1 MSVLQGDVM
10 DKYINQQTANTT
22 LVNREDYEFQ
32 ASLIKAIN
40 EASPEGI
47 LVVDDNNI
55 IISHNQRF
63 VEIWR
68 IPVERLR
75 GREPD
80 SAIGADDDPI
90 LATVLGRVKNPAAFI
105 ARVRELYENPDLT
118 DHCEI
123 ELLDG
128 RTVERHS
135 TVLCKDDGQYLGRV
149 WFFRD
154 ITEQKRT
161 EASLQELAHHDPLT
175 GVANRRFFFER
186 ARQEF
191 ARIKRK
197 PSPLSIVTFDVD
209 YFKLINDHFGH
220 AVGDEFL
227 ISLCKTCLPLMRE
240 SDIFARIGGEEF
252 AILLPDTNLEGAAVV
267 AERFRKAIG
276 DNPLSLPDGELSC
289 TISVGVAMLKT
300 TDGSIDDCLLRAD
313 NALYD
318 AKRNGRNRVKI
329 ES

>member
-1 MSVLQGDVM
+1 M
-10 DKYINQQTANTT
+10 DKYIGQQTVNSI
-22 LVNREDYEFQ
+22 LVNREDYDFQ

-68 IPVERLR
+68 IPSERLR

-80 SAIGADDDPI
+80 SAVGADDNPI
-90 LATVLGRVKNPAAFI
+90 LSTVLERVKNPDTFL
-105 ARVRELYENPDLT
+105 ARVRELYEDPNLT

-123 ELLDG
+123 ELQDG
-128 RTVERHS
+128 RIVERHS
-135 TVLCKDDGQYLGRV
+135 TVLRKENGDYMGRV

-161 EASLQELAHHDPLT
+161 EAALKELAHHDPLT
-175 GVANRRFFFER
+175 GLANRRFFFER

-197 PSPLSIVTFDVD
+197 PTPLSIVTFDVD
-209 YFKLINDHFGH
+209 FFKLINDHFGH
-220 AVGDEFL
+220 AIGDEFL
-227 ISLCKTCLPLMRE
+227 ISLCKNCLPLMRE
-240 SDIFARIGGEEF
+240 SDMFARIGGEEF
-252 AILLPDTNLEGAAVV
+252 AILLPDTNLDGAAVV
-267 AERFRKAIG
+267 AERFRKVIS
-276 DNPLSLPDGELSC
+276 DNPMTLSDSELRC
-289 TISVGVAMLKT
+289 TISVGVATLKT
-300 TDGSIDDCLLRAD
+300 TDDNIEECLLRAD
-313 NALYD
+313 NALYE
-318 AKRNGRNRVKI
+318 AKRKGRNRVET